1 MSHTLFVRSTFSNAR
16 AWAFLTQV
24 DAAEAQRCRSR
35 GCPHCGAVLHS
46 ATYPRKPHGLAPEL
60 RDDARRFSLCCAD
73 CRRRVKPP
81 SSRFFG
87 RRFRVAPL
95 FVVVNALAL
104 AGGAR
109 LEAIARQWRIPV
121 LTLRRW
127 RRWWRESFPAT
138 RAWRW
143 KRGEL
148 AVPSG
153 EAPLCCVLR
162 RIRGRSVRSRLL
174 RTLIWLLP
182 WTGDCAL
189 GAGPARSAESGSSR
203 HR

>member
-1 MSHTLFVRSTFSNAR
+1 MSHTLFVHSTFSNAR

-24 DAAEAQRCRSR
+24 DAAEAQLCRSR

-46 ATYPRKPHGLAPEL
+46 ATYPRKPHGLAAEL
-60 RDDARRFSLCCAD
+60 RDDARRFSFCCAA

-95 FVVVNALAL
+95 FVVVNALVL

-109 LEAIARQWRIPV
+109 LEAIGRQWGIPV

-127 RRWWRESFPAT
+127 RQWWRESFPAT
-138 RAWRW
+138 REWRY

-162 RIRGRSVRSRLL
+162 RIRGRCVRSRLL

-182 WTGDCAL
+182 WTGHCAL
-189 GAGPARSAESGSSR
+189 GAGPALSAESGSS
-203 HR
+203 HRR

>member
-1 MSHTLFVRSTFSNAR
+1 MSHTLFARCTFSNAR

-24 DAAEAQRCRSR
+24 DAAEAQLCRSG

-60 RDDARRFSLCCAD
+60 RDDARRFSFCCAD
-73 CRRRVKPP
+73 CRRRVTPP

-87 RRFRVAPL
+87 RRLRVAPL
-95 FVVVNALAL
+95 FVMVNALVL

-109 LEAIARQWRIPV
+109 LEAIGRQWGVPV

-148 AVPSG
+148 AVPNG
-153 EAPLCCVLR
+153 EAPLCCLVR
-162 RIRGRSVRSRLL
+162 RIRGRSLRSRLL
-174 RTLIWLLP
+174 RSLIWLLP
-182 WTGDCAL
+182 WTGFCAL
-189 GAGPARSAESGSSR
+189 GAGPARSAENGSSR

>member
-1 MSHTLFVRSTFSNAR
+1 MSHTLFVHFTFSNAR
-16 AWAFLTQV
+16 VWAFLTQV

-109 LEAIARQWRIPV
+109 LEAIGRQC
-121 LTLRRW
+121 
-127 RRWWRESFPAT
+127 SAQGF
-138 RAWRW
+138 
-143 KRGEL
+143 RG
-148 AVPSG
+148 SG
-153 EAPLCCVLR
+153 R
-162 RIRGRSVRSRLL
+162 
-174 RTLIWLLP
+174 
-182 WTGDCAL
+182 
-189 GAGPARSAESGSSR
+189 
-203 HR
+203 